1 MGNKSRHFE
10 LTWWWPCSGIWQLV
24 SCIIVLLDTL
34 YLQSVALPPLPP
46 FNPIVGGA
54 PCAAATR
61 PAFNTN
67 QFSPPPSSP
76 RTKEMHRQDLS
87 SLSLPT
93 NSLEGRTSQEEMR
106 GDALTEKY
114 AANPH
119 PSSCYI
125 LSTHHKYSSTFL
137 KRSTERGVFL
147 GMYTS
152 NIAKL
157 GCGHIFALHLGFW
170 WRVYALY
177 CTSLDIR
184 RYPQPTDTDTG
195 CCHLL
200 RTGSSAVEHI
210 FCQPIFDAFNTNSV
224 VSRKAHNY
232 SLFNPCLQ
240 TLVICDGEGEGAAA
254 TTNKYRQSCTEGG

>member
-1 MGNKSRHFE
+1 MGNKLRHFE
-10 LTWWWPCSGIWQLV
+10 LTWWWPWSGIWQLV

-46 FNPIVGGA
+46 FNPVVGGA
-54 PCAAATR
+54 PCAAAAATR

-157 GCGHIFALHLGFW
+157 GCGHICFASCVLVKGL
-170 WRVYALY
+170 
-177 CTSLDIR
+177 CTLM
-184 RYPQPTDTDTG
+184 
-195 CCHLL
+195 
-200 RTGSSAVEHI
+200 HI
-210 FCQPIFDAFNTNSV
+210 TRHQKISTAHRHWHWTAAIFSEQEA
-224 VSRKAHNY
+224 R
-232 SLFNPCLQ
+232 L
-240 TLVICDGEGEGAAA
+240 
-254 TTNKYRQSCTEGG
+254 